1 MAGKS
6 KIIPIESINK
16 SVPTKINSER
26 TGEQV
31 LDIAQLQNLKSVD
44 TVDFNFSSLTD
55 LMDIAVDTD
64 KPMTNR
70 MISFAEQI
78 KNPYLFKVGEFV
90 VKVEYGEGRNLS
102 DALAKI
108 LNAG

>member
-1 MAGKS
+1 MTEKS

-26 TGEQV
+26 TGERV
-31 LDIAQLQNLKSVD
+31 LGLAQLQNLKSVSAD
-44 TVDFNFSSLTD
+44 DCDFSSLTD
-55 LMDIAVDTD
+55 LKDIAVDTD
-64 KPMTNR
+64 KPPANR

-78 KNPYLFKVGEFV
+78 KNPYLFKVGEFA
-90 VKVEYGEGRNLS
+90 VKVEYGEGKNLS
-102 DALAKI
+102 DVLAKI

>member
-1 MAGKS
+1 ML
-6 KIIPIESINK
+6 E
-16 SVPTKINSER
+16 
-26 TGEQV
+26 
-31 LDIAQLQNLKSVD
+31 LAQLQNLKSVGAAD
-44 TVDFNFSSLTD
+44 CNFSSLTD
-55 LMDIAVDTD
+55 LKDIAVDTD
-64 KPMTNR
+64 KTTANR

-78 KNPYLFKVGEFV
+78 KNPYLFKVGEFA